1 MNKQVT
7 ILDQDNKE
15 HLVNVNYSIIT
26 PEIIVGGE
34 DYPIYVD
41 DEENSYIEINEV
53 TGNLPSN
60 FNDYKEDYEQDIIEL
75 L

>member
-15 HLVNVNYSIIT
+15 HLVNVNYSITT
-26 PEIIVGGE
+26 PEIIVGGD